1 MEGNRH
7 LVFSIL
13 ISILVLTAGTL
24 GYMAIEGWAFVDAL
38 YMKVITIST
47 VGFKEVHPVGEE
59 GRLFTVFLVF
69 CGVGFT
75 LYVAAAVVQFMVEG
89 RIRFIPGGAD

>member
-47 VGFKEVHPVGEE
+47 VGFKEVHPVGE
-59 GRLFTVFLVF
+59 
-69 CGVGFT
+69 
-75 LYVAAAVVQFMVEG
+75 
-89 RIRFIPGGAD
+89 